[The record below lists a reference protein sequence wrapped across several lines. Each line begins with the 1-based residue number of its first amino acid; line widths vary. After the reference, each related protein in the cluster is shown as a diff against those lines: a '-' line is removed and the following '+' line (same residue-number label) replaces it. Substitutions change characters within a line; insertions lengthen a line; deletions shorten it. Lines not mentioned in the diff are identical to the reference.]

1 MVSYFRTDIQ
11 KRIRRNMTLNKF
23 IAQSGIC
30 SRRKAVE
37 LIKAGK
43 VTINHKK
50 ITTPAYQVKEND
62 VVRVNKK
69 AITPQEYVYILLNK
83 PVDFITTV
91 SDELGRKTILD
102 LIKNATKARVFPV
115 GRLDKETTGLLLL
128 TNDGDLSQQLAHP
141 KFGIQ
146 KTYQVTLNKHLDA
159 LDLQKIKKGIRLKD
173 GMVKIDEIKKF
184 RNQIKLTLHSG
195 KYRVI
200 RRLFDHLGYKVI
212 KLDRVNYAGLSKR
225 GLKVGL
231 WRLLRK
237 NEIQNLKS
245 IA

>member
-1 MVSYFRTDIQ
+1 
-11 KRIRRNMTLNKF
+11 MTLNKY
-23 IAQSGIC
+23 IAQSGVC

-37 LIKAGK
+37 LIKEGK
-43 VTINHKK
+43 VTVNHQQVSL
-50 ITTPAYQVKEND
+50 PSYRVKEND

-69 AITPQEYVYILLNK
+69 IIKPQEYVYILLNK
-83 PVDFITTV
+83 PAGFITTV
-91 SDELGRKTILD
+91 SDEKGRKTILA

-128 TNDGDLSQQLAHP
+128 TNDGDFSQQLAHP
-141 KFGIQ
+141 KFRMQ
-146 KTYQVTLNKHLDA
+146 KTYQVTLNRHLETI
-159 LDLQKIKKGIRLKD
+159 DLEKIKKGIRLED
-173 GMVKIDEIKKF
+173 GMVRVDEIKRF

-200 RRLFDHLGYKVI
+200 RRLFSHLGYKVI

-231 WRLLRK
+231 WRLLK
-237 NEIQNLKS
+237 KSEINKLKS
-245 IA
+245 